1 MELSLIKNNQYE
13 SDLNQEKLFRIAK
26 RMLVSV
32 DEAQD
37 AVQEINIKLWQMA
50 PEKREQLQNLESY
63 AVTMIK
69 NYCLDRLKSKQ
80 ASLQA
85 LEDNALRVEDT
96 RSLDQQIDQSDSL
109 DWVSKLINAL
119 PERERLIIQLREI
132 ENYEFE
138 EIAKIVDLPEV
149 TVRVYLSRAR
159 KKLRSQYLK
168 IDPHGI

>member
-1 MELSLIKNNQYE
+1 MELSLIKNNQHE

-26 RMLVSV
+26 IMLVSV

-85 LEDNALRVEDT
+85 LGDNALRVEDT
-96 RSLDQQIDQSDSL
+96 RSLDQQIDHSDSL

>member
-1 MELSLIKNNQYE
+1 
-13 SDLNQEKLFRIAK
+13 
-26 RMLVSV
+26 
-32 DEAQD
+32 
-37 AVQEINIKLWQMA
+37 
-50 PEKREQLQNLESY
+50 
-63 AVTMIK
+63 MIK

-96 RSLDQQIDQSDSL
+96 RSLDQQIDHSDSL

-132 ENYEFE
+132 KNYEFE